1 MNMTIKVG
9 SGRGKKGDGMTINR
23 QTKVKKRGNI
33 RNIHGFSCK
42 QLEALLA
49 NPNSRN
55 KDVAKIKRA
64 IAKKKHVC

>member
-1 MNMTIKVG
+1 MTVKIG
-9 SGRGKKGDGMTINR
+9 TGRGKKGDGVTIDKI
-23 QTKVKKRGNI
+23 TKKKTRGNI
-33 RNIHGFSCK
+33 RNVHGFSDQ

-64 IAKKKHVC
+64 MARRAGK

>member
-1 MNMTIKVG
+1 MTVKIG
-9 SGRGKKGDGMTINR
+9 TGRGKKGDGVTVNK
-23 QTKVKKRGNI
+23 QNKTKTRGNA
-33 RNIHGFSCK
+33 RNVNGFSDQ

-64 IAKKKHVC
+64 LANRAK